1 MSLYIQKGVCVRITY
16 MNVNNEI
23 IARDCSHKEF
33 RANRV
38 TLRIELRSFLP
49 NYEHFKE

>member
-16 MNVNNEI
+16 KNVNNEI
-23 IARDCSHKEF
+23 ARDRSHKEF

-38 TLRIELRSFLP
+38 TLRIELRSFLL